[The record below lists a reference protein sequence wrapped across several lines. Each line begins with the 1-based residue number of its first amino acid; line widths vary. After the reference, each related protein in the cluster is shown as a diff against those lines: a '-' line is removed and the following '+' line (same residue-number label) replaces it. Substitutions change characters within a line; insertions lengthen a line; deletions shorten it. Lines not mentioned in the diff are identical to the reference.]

1 MHLVQN
7 RCSGVLFM
15 AKVIIVLRYEAYLI
29 ISRTVIRRCILI
41 VLLVSY
47 IHVHVHIVYKTV
59 KVIHS
64 VFTMLFYIRSLK
76 FSMVSSLIF
85 ISAKL

>member
-1 MHLVQN
+1 MHRVQN
-7 RCSGVLFM
+7 RCSGVLFI
-15 AKVIIVLRYEAYLI
+15 AKIIFVQRYEAYLI

-47 IHVHVHIVYKTV
+47 IHVHVHIVCKTV
-59 KVIHS
+59 KMIHS
-64 VFTMLFYIRSLK
+64 VFTMPFYIRCLK